1 MARRRSQEALS
12 CPTCGID
19 YRDFT
24 TGLSFADVRQLLW
37 TGDDRPEN
45 WRYKRRNT
53 VLGKWRQIKAE
64 FWNQHLDTC
73 DGQSDRIDVN
83 IEGLRFKTDGQM
95 EFEEY

>member
-1 MARRRSQEALS
+1 
-12 CPTCGID
+12 
-19 YRDFT
+19 
-24 TGLSFADVRQLLW
+24 
-37 TGDDRPEN
+37 
-45 WRYKRRNT
+45 
-53 VLGKWRQIKAE
+53 VLGKWRQIKVE